1 MPNRILNHCGAKL
14 IRISKFMSLG
24 KINLITPPD
33 KLFNLNPGILLIKPS
48 VKVKMHFQ
56 QLLSQTD
63 EDINV
68 YIFDTDETNIEWMLS
83 VCQQADII
91 IVDIDNCDNIT
102 KSFVSFML
110 AQPNVHYMTS
120 DENTPYNLI
129 SRNRIY
135 NLDWILDTLKEDNE
149 EDDATED

>member
-1 MPNRILNHCGAKL
+1 
-14 IRISKFMSLG
+14 MSLG

-33 KLFNLNPGILLIKPS
+33 KLFNINPGILLIKPS

-56 QLLSQTD
+56 QLLSQID

-68 YIFDTDETNIEWMLS
+68 YIFDTDETNVEWMLS

-91 IVDIDNCDNIT
+91 IIDIDNCDSVT
-102 KSFVSFML
+102 KTFISFMI
-110 AQPNVHYMTS
+110 AQPNVYYMTA

-135 NLDWILDTLKEDNE
+135 NLDWILDTLKEDDE